1 MKAEILMLTLSEPQS
16 YKYGKA
22 NLLKR
27 FRGCQII

>member
-1 MKAEILMLTLSEPQS
+1 MKAEILMLTLSKPQS

-27 FRGCQII
+27 SGGCQII